1 MVMYKASIIVSLSN
15 EYALTEN
22 FFGNLLGII
31 NGDIDVFAVVD
42 GETDRKTI
50 QFLDKL
56 KNMYPNISVIY
67 NNENIGYSKANNI
80 GAFLSSSPYL
90 IFLNSDTF
98 PIDDSLYKMI
108 NFMDKSPEIGVAQGL
123 ILYPQ
128 TNLVQSAGHIFGF
141 YKTSHAFDGL
151 DQQAPIVHRM

>member
-1 MVMYKASIIVSLSN
+1 MYKASIIVSLSN

-56 KNMYPNISVIY
+56 KNMYPNISVICRKFY
-67 NNENIGYSKANNI
+67 IRFLIIRMNTILSNILKYRK
-80 GAFLSSSPYL
+80 
-90 IFLNSDTF
+90 T
-98 PIDDSLYKMI
+98 
-108 NFMDKSPEIGVAQGL
+108 L
-123 ILYPQ
+123 ILPRIY
-128 TNLVQSAGHIFGF
+128 H
-141 YKTSHAFDGL
+141 D
-151 DQQAPIVHRM
+151 

>member
-1 MVMYKASIIVSLSN
+1 MYKASIIVSLSN

-67 NNENIGYSKANNI
+67 NKLDIENPIIRINT
-80 GAFLSSSPYL
+80 AFKGCSSLEKISVLPRIYH
-90 IFLNSDTF
+90 N
-98 PIDDSLYKMI
+98 
-108 NFMDKSPEIGVAQGL
+108 
-123 ILYPQ
+123 
-128 TNLVQSAGHIFGF
+128 
-141 YKTSHAFDGL
+141 
-151 DQQAPIVHRM
+151 

>member
-1 MVMYKASIIVSLSN
+1 MYKASIIVSLSN

-108 NFMDKSPEIGVAQGL
+108 NFMDKS
-123 ILYPQ
+123 
-128 TNLVQSAGHIFGF
+128 
-141 YKTSHAFDGL
+141 
-151 DQQAPIVHRM
+151 

>member
-1 MVMYKASIIVSLSN
+1 MYKASIIVSLSN

-67 NNENIGYSKANNI
+67 NKFFINV
-80 GAFLSSSPYL
+80 
-90 IFLNSDTF
+90 IFLQVFLNHFVCSHH
-98 PIDDSLYKMI
+98 IVYIL
-108 NFMDKSPEIGVAQGL
+108 L
-123 ILYPQ
+123 I
-128 TNLVQSAGHIFGF
+128 
-141 YKTSHAFDGL
+141 K
-151 DQQAPIVHRM
+151 

>member
-1 MVMYKASIIVSLSN
+1 MRWSFEELFFTLRLYKESNFWLWIKHFPKNFWKRFKAIMFWLAFGYTMESIK
-15 EYALTEN
+15 
-22 FFGNLLGII
+22 
-31 NGDIDVFAVVD
+31 
-42 GETDRKTI
+42 KTN

-108 NFMDKSPEIGVAQGL
+108 NFMDKSE
-123 ILYPQ
+123 Y
-128 TNLVQSAGHIFGF
+128 
-141 YKTSHAFDGL
+141 TS
-151 DQQAPIVHRM
+151 Q